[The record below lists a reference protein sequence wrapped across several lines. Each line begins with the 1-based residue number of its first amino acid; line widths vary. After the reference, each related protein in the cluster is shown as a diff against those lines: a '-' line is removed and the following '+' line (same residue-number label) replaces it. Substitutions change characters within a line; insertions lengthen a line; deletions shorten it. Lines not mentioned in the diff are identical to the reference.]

1 MNKIKEKKLKAIKSE
16 IEEIKNF
23 AVSNNYLSVDEQNDQ
38 SNLISNSDDTLALTK
53 IIKQDDKNN
62 NNKELYFIKK
72 DLEAL
77 KSTVIRNE
85 NLLKEIYQKLD
96 KFVM

>member
-38 SNLISNSDDTLALTK
+38 SNLISNSDDTLTLTK

-96 KFVM
+96 KFIM

>member
-38 SNLISNSDDTLALTK
+38 ANLISNSDDTLALTK

>member
-38 SNLISNSDDTLALTK
+38 TNLISNSDDTLTLTK